1 MSHRASKWIKESK
14 LHYRAYLS
22 TYAPLLLI
30 SYLETQVSKTC
41 RVWRR
46 VTVGSWSWCRGGRDA
61 RFQDL
66 QGLTLCGCGAV
77 VLMRRRK
84 LPCCSEGIFFPW
96 TITKNAFDWSQHG
109 HSRRAKTD
117 YSCTIWFK
125 QNPRCGDNSSK
136 CISSIAFACCHR
148 ANWGD
153 RHFLCSKQ
161 ILIKHLLQPV
171 TRAIDGGQ
179 SSRPI
184 KLIFF
189 PQSSQ
194 LRFWLLKFYDL

>member
-14 LHYRAYLS
+14 LHFQAYLS

-46 VTVGSWSWCRGGRDA
+46 VTVGWWSWCRGGRDA

-84 LPCCSEGIFFPW
+84 LPCCSEGIFFPEPSP
-96 TITKNAFDWSQHG
+96 KM
-109 HSRRAKTD
+109 
-117 YSCTIWFK
+117 
-125 QNPRCGDNSSK
+125 P
-136 CISSIAFACCHR
+136 
-148 ANWGD
+148 
-153 RHFLCSKQ
+153 
-161 ILIKHLLQPV
+161 LIDHNTGIP
-171 TRAIDGGQ
+171 DGL
-179 SSRPI
+179 
-184 KLIFF
+184 KLITAALF
-189 PQSSQ
+189 
-194 LRFWLLKFYDL
+194 DLNKTHVVGTTPANALAVSLSLAVTVLIEGTDISFAANRYW